1 MPDRLKSILEGSNSE
16 NGSSQLIMN
25 AEDYAQRVLLQ
36 GKAIP
41 WHDATAYANHLGQ
54 TAALLKP
61 QVSVISIDKM
71 IEQELADN
79 SKLTAAMG
87 EKKRAGYALRTFMGN
102 EDFKAAAGSLVTSTV
117 KTQRVPVLVQMPSPL
132 QLLYLT
138 AQAAQPDAEHEFD
151 NDAAENAAIYCA
163 DWLRAF
169 KDAGI
174 AGLIFDERAGEVAK
188 EAYQPI
194 NNMAEH
200 YLWPVGVRRDNEVI
214 FTNPDVTIPVL
225 DTEYWTTG
233 DNSSEVSGVA
243 FTEIARDAVPEQVL
257 EFREK
262 LS

>member
-1 MPDRLKSILEGSNSE
+1 MPDRLKTLLEDSN
-16 NGSSQLIMN
+16 NNATALIIN
-25 AEDYAQRVLLQ
+25 AENYAQKVLLQ

-71 IEQELADN
+71 IKQELADN
-79 SKLTAAMG
+79 QKLTTAMG
-87 EKKRAGYALRTFMGN
+87 EKKRAGYALRAFMSD
-102 EDFKAAAGSLVTSTV
+102 EDFRTAAGALVTSTV

-151 NDAAENAAIYCA
+151 DDNAENAAIYCA
-163 DWLRAF
+163 DWLRIF

-174 AGLIFDERAGEVAK
+174 AGLIFDEQDKAVAQD
-188 EAYQPI
+188 AYQPI
-194 NNMAEH
+194 INTAEH
-200 YLWPVGVRRDNEVI
+200 YRWAVGVRRVDEVI
-214 FTNPDVTIPVL
+214 FTNPDVTIPIL
-225 DTEYWTTG
+225 PTEYWTTG
-233 DNSSEVSGVA
+233 NDNHDISGVI
-243 FTEIARDAVPEQVL
+243 FTEIAQDAVPEQVL